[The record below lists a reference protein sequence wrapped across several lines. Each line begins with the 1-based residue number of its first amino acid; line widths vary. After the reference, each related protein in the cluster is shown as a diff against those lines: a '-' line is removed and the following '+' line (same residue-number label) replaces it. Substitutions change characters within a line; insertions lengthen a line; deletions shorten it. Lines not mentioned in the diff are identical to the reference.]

1 MTRTALALL
10 CAVLLVVPAACGDDD
25 QGSDGTGATPS
36 ATSPQGSD
44 EPGGDGGASGDATGP
59 GEDPSSPEDRRL
71 GRELQDR
78 LEQGAEGADVESVD
92 VSRTSVTVRTS
103 LDRDAAEAAS
113 TICAEMRRYLAQE
126 PSSNSAATVTVV
138 GGGAVITRC

>member
-1 MTRTALALL
+1 VTRTALALL
-10 CAVLLVVPAACGDDD
+10 CALLLVVPAACGDDD
-25 QGSDGTGATPS
+25 QGSDGAGTTPS

-44 EPGGDGGASGDATGP
+44 EPGGNDGGAATGP

-138 GGGAVITRC
+138 GGGDAVITRC